1 MKLDRRALERLL
13 SLNDAQLSAV
23 IEKLTQ
29 EYGVDLGGLQISTA
43 DMAALRRAVDQL
55 EPQQRE
61 LLCMVYE
68 EGRSCASIARDDGV
82 SEYAVRDRLYRIHKK
97 LKNFLQ

>member
-13 SLNDAQLSAV
+13 SLNDAQLTAV

-43 DMAALRRAVDQL
+43 DMAALRRTLRNTTDEDL
-55 EPQQRE
+55 MSFTRN
-61 LLCMVYE
+61 LR
-68 EGRSCASIARDDGV
+68 G
-82 SEYAVRDRLYRIHKK
+82 KK
-97 LKNFLQ
+97 

>member
-43 DMAALRRAVDQL
+43 DMAALRRTLRNTTDEDL
-55 EPQQRE
+55 MSFTRN
-61 LLCMVYE
+61 LR
-68 EGRSCASIARDDGV
+68 G
-82 SEYAVRDRLYRIHKK
+82 KK
-97 LKNFLQ
+97 

>member
-13 SLNDAQLSAV
+13 SLNDAQLAAV

-43 DMAALRRAVDQL
+43 DMAALRRTLRNTTDEDL
-55 EPQQRE
+55 MSFTRN
-61 LLCMVYE
+61 LR
-68 EGRSCASIARDDGV
+68 G
-82 SEYAVRDRLYRIHKK
+82 KK
-97 LKNFLQ
+97 